1 MFRDISSTAA
11 NAEKSMTPSLR
22 SDIYA
27 AMDQAKPWL
36 IGDSSHARA
45 GDGVSYSGLM
55 DVIQKHFPDAKMG
68 PDSAG
73 NTEGE
78 ASVVVNGITNM
89 ILEMSRWDGMMS
101 GMAMKTWVDALG
113 EAYVRTAA
121 ANQGSR
127 TDMIKKGISKGVE
140 MTNAKL
146 MTKEFAARLQ
156 LVSLLKNVNAKLH
169 GVGSAEARRGDA
181 LWNSRFI

>member
-68 PDSAG
+68 LDSAG

-89 ILEMSRWDGMMS
+89 ILEMSRWYVLNLCTFGRSSIALRDGMMS

-156 LVSLLKNVNAKLH
+156 LVSLLKNGQLPFV
-169 GVGSAEARRGDA
+169 V
-181 LWNSRFI
+181 